1 MPEPM
6 TQVLSEQIVS
16 AVRSVVGAKPAALHE
31 PLFEGEEEKLTRECV
46 ETGWVSSVGKFVDGF
61 ERQLAD
67 YTGAKAAIAVV
78 NGTAALHVALLAAG
92 VAESDEVLV
101 PTLTFIGT
109 VNPIAYCSAT
119 PHFMESLPNTPG
131 IDVDAL
137 SDYLGDIVEFKGEAA
152 YNKQT
157 GARLAAILPVHVFGH
172 PVDMDRL
179 GELSA
184 RYKIPV
190 VEDAAEALGS
200 KYKGRHAGTL
210 GLLGTLSFN
219 GNKIVTTGGGGAVLT
234 NNVELA
240 RRIRHLSTTARVAHR
255 IEFLHDMV
263 GYNYRMPNINAALG
277 VAQLR
282 NVENFV
288 LRKRMLAERYAA
300 GIESVPSV
308 HLLREGNDAR
318 SNYWLQTLI
327 LDKAISN
334 QRDQVL
340 GALNDAGYGARPVWR
355 LMHTLPMF
363 QAAPRMNVSNAES
376 MAARIVNIPSGP
388 ALVQLN
394 Q

>member
-1 MPEPM
+1 M
-6 TQVLSEQIVS
+6 TQTLSEQIVA
-16 AVRSVVGAKPAALHE
+16 AVRSAVGDRPAVLHE
-31 PLFEGEEEKLTRECV
+31 PLFEGDEEALVRECV
-46 ETGWVSSVGKFVDGF
+46 ATGWVSSVGKFVDGF
-61 ERQLAD
+61 ERDLAD

-92 VAESDEVLV
+92 VEKSDEVLV

-109 VNPIAYCSAT
+109 VNPIAYCGAT
-119 PHFMESLPNTPG
+119 PHFIESLPNAPG

-137 SDYLGDIVEFKGEAA
+137 DEYLGDIAELKGGEA
-152 YNKQT
+152 YNKRT

-179 GELSA
+179 AEISEKYA
-184 RYKIPV
+184 IPV
-190 VEDAAEALGS
+190 IEDAAEAMGS
-200 KYKGRHAGTL
+200 TYKGRHAGTL

-219 GNKIVTTGGGGAVLT
+219 GNKIITTGGGGAVLT
-234 NNVELA
+234 NNAELA
-240 RRIRHLSTTARVAHR
+240 RRIKHVSTTARVAHR
-255 IEFLHDMV
+255 LEFLHDMV
-263 GYNYRMPNINAALG
+263 GYNYRMTNINAALG

-282 NVENFV
+282 NIENFV
-288 LRKRMLAERYAA
+288 LRKRLLTDRYAA
-300 GIESVPSV
+300 GVESIPSV
-308 HLLREGNDAR
+308 HLLREGNDTR

-327 LDKAISN
+327 LDQAVSG

-363 QAAPRMNVSNAES
+363 EVCPRMNLSNAES
-376 MAARIVNIPSGP
+376 MAARAVNVPSGP
-388 ALVQLN
+388 ALVQLK